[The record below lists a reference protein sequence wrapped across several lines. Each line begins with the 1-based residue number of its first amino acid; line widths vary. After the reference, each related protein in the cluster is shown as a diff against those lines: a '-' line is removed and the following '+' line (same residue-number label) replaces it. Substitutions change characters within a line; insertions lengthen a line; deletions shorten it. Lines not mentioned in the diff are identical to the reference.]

1 MTIQLTEWPFSP
13 PPGAVEREDGAANSM
28 LTSHQVGRALVVT
41 LSRPPVN
48 AINGEWIDRFNA
60 VLDGLEQR
68 GDIAALHIRSD
79 QKVFSA
85 GADLAVIRD
94 CFASAGGP
102 DAMIAT
108 VRRLQALYDRIEKL
122 RQVTVAEIGGTALG
136 GGFEL
141 ALSCDLRIASTDAQ
155 LGLPEARLG
164 LLPGAGGT
172 QRLTRL
178 CGRGVAQRVIL
189 TAELVDGE
197 TARTLGMVQWALAP
211 QELAAWTAKL
221 VAAVAALPPTAL
233 AASKRCLA
241 KAAQAGDAGFRAELE
256 ETRQLLD
263 HPETRALVTGFLERK
278 PAAGPQNPQTERK
291 RVTS

>member
-1 MTIQLTEWPFSP
+1 
-13 PPGAVEREDGAANSM
+13 M

-60 VLDGLEQR
+60 ILDGLERR
-68 GDIAALHIRSD
+68 GDIAVLHIRSD
-79 QKVFSA
+79 QNVFSA
-85 GADLAVIRD
+85 GADLTVIRD
-94 CFASAGGP
+94 CFASADGP
-102 DAMIAT
+102 DAMVAT
-108 VRRLQALYDRIEKL
+108 VRRLQALYVRIERL

-141 ALSCDLRIASTDAQ
+141 ALSCDLRVVSIDARV
-155 LGLPEARLG
+155 GLPEVRLG

-189 TAELVDGE
+189 SAELIGGRDSQK
-197 TARTLGMVQWALAP
+197 LGMVQWVMAP
-211 QELAAWTAKL
+211 HELAAWTANL
-221 VAAVAALPPTAL
+221 VAAVASLPLAAL

-241 KAAQAGDAGFRAELE
+241 AAGEPGDSGFRAELE
-256 ETRQLLD
+256 ETRLLLN
-263 HPETRALVTGFLERK
+263 HPETRALVAGFLERK
-278 PAAGPQNPQTERK
+278 PETKPQNPQTERK

>member
-1 MTIQLTEWPFSP
+1 MASGPPCVAKQSRMTARSAPADNNFLIAETG
-13 PPGAVEREDGAANSM
+13 GATR
-28 LTSHQVGRALVVT
+28 
-41 LSRPPVN
+41 
-48 AINGEWIDRFNA
+48 I
-60 VLDGLEQR
+60 
-68 GDIAALHIRSD
+68 SD

-102 DAMIAT
+102 DAMVAT
-108 VRRLQALYDRIEKL
+108 VRRLQALYDRIERL

-141 ALSCDLRIASTDAQ
+141 ALSCDLRVASTDAQ
-155 LGLPEARLG
+155 LGLPEVRLG

-178 CGRGVAQRVIL
+178 CGQGVAQRVIL
-189 TAELVDGE
+189 TAELIGGE
-197 TARTLGMVQWALAP
+197 TGRELGMVQWAVAP
-211 QELAAWTAKL
+211 QELAAWTANL
-221 VAAVAALPPTAL
+221 VAAVAALPAAAL

-241 KAAQAGDAGFRAELE
+241 KAGEPGDLGFRAELE
-256 ETRQLLD
+256 ETRHLLD
-263 HPETRALVTGFLERK
+263 HPETRALVAGFLERK
-278 PAAGPQNPQTERK
+278 PETKTQNPQTERK

>member
-1 MTIQLTEWPFSP
+1 MI
-13 PPGAVEREDGAANSM
+13 
-28 LTSHQVGRALVVT
+28 TSHQAGRALVVT

-48 AINGEWIDRFNA
+48 AINGAWIDRFNA
-60 VLDGLEQR
+60 ILDGLEQR
-68 GDIAALHIRSD
+68 GDIAVLHIRSD

-94 CFASAGGP
+94 CFASADGP
-102 DAMIAT
+102 DAMVAT
-108 VRRLQALYDRIEKL
+108 VRRLQALYDRIERL

-141 ALSCDLRIASTDAQ
+141 ALSCDLRVASTDAQ
-155 LGLPEARLG
+155 LGLPEVRLG

-178 CGRGVAQRVIL
+178 CGQGVAQRVIL
-189 TAELVDGE
+189 TAELIGGE
-197 TARTLGMVQWALAP
+197 TSRELGMVQWAVAP
-211 QELAAWTAKL
+211 QELAAWTANL
-221 VAAVAALPPTAL
+221 VAAVAGLPAAAL

-241 KAAQAGDAGFRAELE
+241 KAGEPGDAGFRAELQ

-263 HPETRALVTGFLERK
+263 HPETRALVAGFLERK
-278 PAAGPQNPQTERK
+278 PETKTQNPQTERK

>member
-1 MTIQLTEWPFSP
+1 
-13 PPGAVEREDGAANSM
+13 M

-48 AINGEWIDRFNA
+48 AINRAWIDRFDA
-60 VLDGLEQR
+60 ILDGLER
-68 GDIAALHIRSD
+68 RSDIAVLHIRSD

-94 CFASAGGP
+94 CFASAAGP
-102 DAMIAT
+102 DTMVAI
-108 VRRLQALYDRIEKL
+108 VRRLQALYDRIERL

-141 ALSCDLRIASTDAQ
+141 ALSCDLRVAATDAQ
-155 LGLPEARLG
+155 LGLPELRFG

-189 TAELVDGE
+189 SAELIDGE
-197 TARTLGMVQWALAP
+197 TSRALGMVQWAVAP
-211 QELAAWTAKL
+211 QKLAAWTARL
-221 VAAVAALPPTAL
+221 VAAIAALPMPAL
-233 AASKRCLA
+233 AGAKRCLA
-241 KAAQAGDAGFRAELE
+241 KAGEPGGAGFHTELE
-256 ETRQLLD
+256 ETRRLLD
-263 HPETRALVTGFLERK
+263 QPETRALVAGFLERP
-278 PAAGPQNPQTERK
+278 PAARPRDLNPKRK
-291 RVTS
+291 RVAS

>member
-1 MTIQLTEWPFSP
+1 
-13 PPGAVEREDGAANSM
+13 M

-68 GDIAALHIRSD
+68 SDIAVLHIRSD

-85 GADLAVIRD
+85 GADLTVIRD

-108 VRRLQALYDRIEKL
+108 VRRLQALYDRIERL

-141 ALSCDLRIASTDAQ
+141 ALSCDLRVAAADV
-155 LGLPEARLG
+155 LFGLPELRLG

-197 TARTLGMVQWALAP
+197 TARTLGMVQWAVA
-211 QELAAWTAKL
+211 ERKIAAWTAKL
-221 VAAVAALPPTAL
+221 VAAVAALPLAAL
-233 AASKRCLA
+233 AATKRCLA
-241 KAAQAGDAGFRAELE
+241 KAGEPGDEGFRAELQ

-278 PAAGPQNPQTERK
+278 PAASPQNPQTGRK

>member
-1 MTIQLTEWPFSP
+1 
-13 PPGAVEREDGAANSM
+13 M

-48 AINGEWIDRFNA
+48 AINGAWVDRFNA
-60 VLDGLEQR
+60 ILDGLAQR
-68 GDIAALHIRSD
+68 SDIAVLHIRSD

-85 GADLAVIRD
+85 GADLTAIRE
-94 CFASAGGP
+94 CFASAEGP

-141 ALSCDLRIASTDAQ
+141 ALSCDLRVASTDAQ
-155 LGLPEARLG
+155 LGLPELRLG

-189 TAELVDGE
+189 TAELVGGDTGQ
-197 TARTLGMVQWALAP
+197 TLGMVQWAVAP
-211 QELAAWTAKL
+211 PELASWTAKL
-221 VAAVAALPPTAL
+221 VAAIAALPMAAL

-241 KAAQAGDAGFRAELE
+241 AAGEPGDSGFRAELE
-256 ETRQLLD
+256 ETRRLLD
-263 HPETRALVTGFLERK
+263 HPETRALVAGFLERK
-278 PAAGPQNPQTERK
+278 PAAGPQNPQTDRK
-291 RVTS
+291 RVVS

>member
-1 MTIQLTEWPFSP
+1 
-13 PPGAVEREDGAANSM
+13 M

-48 AINGEWIDRFNA
+48 AINGAWIDRFNA
-60 VLDGLEQR
+60 ILDELDQR
-68 GDIAALHIRSD
+68 GDIAVLHIRSD

-108 VRRLQALYDRIEKL
+108 VQRLQALYDRIERL
-122 RQVTVAEIGGTALG
+122 PQVTVAELGGTALG

-141 ALSCDLRIASTDAQ
+141 ALSCDLRVASTDAR
-155 LGLPEARLG
+155 LGLPEVRLG

-178 CGRGVAQRVIL
+178 CGRGVAQRAIL
-189 TAELVDGE
+189 SAELIDGA
-197 TARTLGMVQWALAP
+197 TSLALGMVQWVVAP
-211 QELAAWTAKL
+211 QELAARTAAL
-221 VAAVAALPPTAL
+221 VAAVAALPLAAL

-241 KAAQAGDAGFRAELE
+241 KAGEPGDAGFRAELQ
-256 ETRQLLD
+256 ETRLLLD
-263 HPETRALVTGFLERK
+263 HPETRALVAGFLDRP
-278 PAAGPQNPQTERK
+278 PAANPKNPQTERK
-291 RVTS
+291 RVVS